1 MSNASLEAIVDII
14 TLPNQLDQASIGT
27 LIRNLYPVSK
37 VPDSV
42 VIKVVGSL
50 GHGRAKPS
58 YTAQAALLKWLIMVY
73 DVLESQRVLSR
84 LYSVLFNLLD
94 TIAIRYGIVEDTTR
108 YADFQQISTLSRA
121 VFDHETETCPQLQDP
136 GSVSSALFLSPRLGI
151 TNILQAWS

>member
-1 MSNASLEAIVDII
+1 VGKVCSNAYEEGLSNAALEKLIDTI
-14 TLPNQLDQASIGT
+14 TLPSHLDQASIGN

-37 VPDSV
+37 VLNSA

-73 DVLESQRVLSR
+73 DILEDQRVLSR

-94 TIAIRYGIVEDTTR
+94 TIAIRYGVWGECTR
-108 YADFQQISTLSRA
+108 R
-121 VFDHETETCPQLQDP
+121 C
-136 GSVSSALFLSPRLGI
+136 
-151 TNILQAWS
+151 